1 MKRTLTKTIAVII
14 VSLLFTSCEELYNM
28 IVGEEDLTGP
38 ISEYM
43 SSLEGEWTLDKVGY
57 ETYLDGNVERVELP
71 TPLIESSIETMEIKA
86 DESITFKFSKPTLH
100 ITYILS
106 NESNHYE
113 EVRELVNSFTFS
125 KNSNHTK
132 LLYEEPDG
140 NEPDYEYTTTR
151 VGTSGGNNLQFS
163 FYGYDNDEP
172 EIKRIILK
180 IDNFIGFLYYEFT
193 PKK

>member
-14 VSLLFTSCEELYNM
+14 VSLLFTSCEDLYNM
-28 IVGEEDLTGP
+28 IVGEEHLTGP

-43 SSLEGEWTLDKVGY
+43 SSLKGEWTLDKVGH
-57 ETYLDGNVERVELP
+57 ETYLDGDVERVELP
-71 TPLIESSIETMEIKA
+71 NPLIESSIETMEIKA
-86 DESITFKFSKPTLH
+86 DESITFKFNKPTLH
-100 ITYILS
+100 ITNILS
-106 NESNHYE
+106 SESYHYE

-125 KNSNHTK
+125 KNSNYTK

-140 NEPDYEYTTTR
+140 NEPDYEYTTTWA
-151 VGTSGGNNLQFS
+151 GTSGGNNFQFS

-172 EIKRIILK
+172 EVKRIILK
-180 IDNFIGFLYYEFT
+180 IENSIGFLYYEFT